1 LSKLQ
6 SLSATQSPVRRRG
19 LMLVLS
25 SPSGAGKSTIARAVL
40 AGEPQLTMSVS
51 VTTRPPRTG
60 EVDGQDYWFVDAAAF
75 QRMVSEQKLLEHAEV
90 FGNCYGTPREPVE
103 AALQAGRDVLFDVDW
118 QGAQQLRD
126 SAPRDVVAVFI
137 LPPSLK
143 ELERRLSDR
152 GQDSADVVERRMAQ
166 AADEIS
172 HWEDYDYVVINES
185 IDQAIAE
192 VRAVL
197 VAERHRRN
205 RMIGLPGM
213 IAAIS
218 QR

>member
-1 LSKLQ
+1 M
-6 SLSATQSPVRRRG
+6 PVLRRG

-40 AGEPQLTMSVS
+40 AGDPQLSMSVS
-51 VTTRPPRTG
+51 VTTRPPRPG

-75 QRMVSEQKLLEHAEV
+75 KRMVAEDQLLEHAEV

-103 AALQAGRDVLFDVDW
+103 AALRAGRDVLFDVDW
-118 QGAQQLRD
+118 QGARQLRH
-126 SAPRDVVAVFI
+126 SASHDVVAVFI

-143 ELERRLSDR
+143 ELERRLRDR
-152 GQDSADVVERRMAQ
+152 GQDAADVVERRMAQ
-166 AADEIS
+166 AADEIA
-172 HWEDYDYVVINES
+172 HWEDYDYVVINEN

-192 VRAVL
+192 VQAVL
-197 VAERHRRN
+197 LAERHRRN
-205 RMIGLPGM
+205 RLVGLPGM

-218 QR
+218 RR